1 MTQYTLNKQNKTEN
15 TGIQLSEILD
25 SARQFWYLFI
35 ICPLLMLGL
44 AWFYLKNQV
53 PTYEV
58 KSMIL
63 IKDEKNKQGVSAA
76 DLISKDLQPDGVK
89 KILVDE
95 STIMTSHTVIEQVV
109 KDLKLDRSILRNGSF
124 KKEEIYGSAAPIKI
138 DSFTLTDTLKGFE
151 GALNILDDTS
161 FELTTTEGNKQIELF
176 GRPFSNKYGWF
187 LISKNLNSNNP
198 NVVHGTELA
207 IVCKGVE
214 KAATEIIKTI
224 DIVLPKKESNMIEPT
239 IQTKIPEKA
248 KDILQKMI
256 EVYNST
262 NIADKS
268 EVSQNTLAFIEKRLL
283 ALTNELSGV
292 EHTVE
297 SYKVREGMTAESQT
311 DITYFFNK
319 LGEYDSEVVKLEV
332 QNSLLSGIEEILSK
346 SDANFDL
353 LPTNLEL
360 KSTNL
365 SSQIDNYNKLVLER
379 NRLARVAG
387 DNNPTL
393 KNLSYEI
400 NSVKRAII
408 GNISR
413 VKQENT
419 ALLTQNKAKNNQFSN
434 KLNKTPRNDRELT
447 DIKRQQN
454 IKEGLY
460 LFLLQ
465 KQEETTISIAGATAD
480 ARVID
485 RPIINETPTGIKK
498 PFLYLMATALGLFL
512 SLVFVILRGLAIN
525 TVQNENDI
533 TSKTQIPILAKI
545 PFSKSIDNWG
555 VQGGNNTFV
564 SEMFRSLRSNVVDS
578 GEWRVKS
585 GERRV
590 ESYEHPSTINSQQS
604 TKKAQIILI
613 TSATSGEGKDFIAL
627 NLGMSLAIANK
638 RTVIMNLDLRKQAQF
653 EQFPFLNKKNGIT
666 NYVSDRNMQ
675 PSEVIQP
682 SGRHND
688 LFYIHNGEI
697 PHNPSELMMNYKVDA
712 LLNYLKDNFDYV
724 LINTPPIGLVA
735 DALSLKAYVDLTLF
749 IVRAGVTKKSELGII
764 NAFADG
770 RRLPNPVIIFNGVKG
785 KNKSNHQYFRGV
797 EKTQNTIKGGGSILK
812 SV

>member
-1 MTQYTLNKQNKTEN
+1 MTQYTLNKQPKPDEA
-15 TGIQLSEILD
+15 GINISEIFD
-25 SARQFWYLFI
+25 RARQFWYLFLL
-35 ICPLLMLGL
+35 CPLLMLGL
-44 AWFYLKNQV
+44 AWFYLKNQL

-76 DLISKDLQPDGVK
+76 DLISKDLQPDGTK

-109 KDLKLDRSILRNGSF
+109 KDLKLDRSVLRKGGF
-124 KKEEIYGSAAPIKI
+124 KNQEIYGAASPIKI
-138 DSFTLTDTLKGFE
+138 DSFKLTDTLNGFE
-151 GALNILDDTS
+151 GGLHILDGKS
-161 FELTTTEGNKQIELF
+161 FELTTPEGNKQIELF
-176 GRPFSNKYGWF
+176 GSPFSNKYGYF
-187 LISKNLNSNNP
+187 IISKSNNP
-198 NVVHGTELA
+198 DVVKDTELA

-239 IQTKIPEKA
+239 MLTKIPEKA
-248 KDILQKMI
+248 KDILQKMVD
-256 EVYNST
+256 VYNST
-262 NIADKS
+262 NLVDKS
-268 EVSQNTLAFIEKRLL
+268 EVSQNTLAFIEKRLV

-292 EHTVE
+292 EQNVE
-297 SYKVREGMTAESQT
+297 TYKVREGMTAESQT
-311 DITYFFNK
+311 DIAYFFNK

-332 QNSLLSGIEEILSK
+332 QNSLLTSIEDILTK
-346 SDANFDL
+346 TDPNFDL

-365 SSQIDNYNKLVLER
+365 QSQIDNYNKLVLER

-434 KLNKTPRNDRELT
+434 KLNKTPRNERELT

-465 KQEETTISIAGATAD
+465 KQEETTISIAGAIPD

-485 RPIINETPTGIKK
+485 RPIISETPTGIKK
-498 PFLYLMATALGLFL
+498 PILYLMSCVLGLFL
-512 SLVFVILRGLAIN
+512 SLVFVILRGLAID
-525 TVQNENDI
+525 TIQSEKDI
-533 TSKTQIPILAKI
+533 TNNTQVPILAKI
-545 PFSKSIDNWG
+545 PFSKSTDNWG
-555 VQGGNNTFV
+555 LQGGNNTFM
-564 SEMFRSLRSNVVDS
+564 SEMFRSLRSNLQFVDNLVDS
-578 GEWRVKS
+578 SQLTVDSRKS
-585 GERRV
+585 L
-590 ESYEHPSTINSQQS
+590 SDNQLSTVNRQPN
-604 TKKAQIILI
+604 KAQMLLI
-613 TSATSGEGKDFIAL
+613 TSSTSGEGKDFIAL
-627 NLGMSLAIANK
+627 NLGVSLAIANK
-638 RTVIMNLDLRKQAQF
+638 KTVIINLDLRKPTLTSP
-653 EQFPFLNKKNGIT
+653 FPFLNKKIGIT
-666 NYVSDRNMQ
+666 RYVVVSDMYPN
-675 PSEVIQP
+675 EVIQP
-682 SGRHND
+682 SGIHKD
-688 LFYIHNGEI
+688 LFYIHNGDI
-697 PHNPSELMMNYKVDA
+697 PHNPSEMMMNYKIDA
-712 LLNYLKDNFDYV
+712 LLNYLKDNYDYV

-735 DALSLKAYVDLTLF
+735 DALALKAYIDITLF
-749 IVRAGVTKKSELGII
+749 IVRAGVTKKWGLSTI
-764 NAFADG
+764 NEYADG
-770 RRLPNPVIIFNGVKG
+770 RKLPNPVIIFNGVNSKG
-785 KNKSNHQYFRGV
+785 QKANSKYYRTNSR
-797 EKTQNTIKGGGSILK
+797 TQIAERK
-812 SV
+812 